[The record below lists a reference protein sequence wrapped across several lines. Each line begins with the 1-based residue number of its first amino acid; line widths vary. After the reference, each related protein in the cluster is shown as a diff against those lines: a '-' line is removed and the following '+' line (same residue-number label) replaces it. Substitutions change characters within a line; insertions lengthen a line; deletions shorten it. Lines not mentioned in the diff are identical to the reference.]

1 MFLLKILNNDRNRFA
16 REYLKIRSIIL
27 MDLLVEENENDEN
40 SEPPQI

>member
-1 MFLLKILNNDRNRFA
+1 MFA

>member
-1 MFLLKILNNDRNRFA
+1 MFLLNILNNDRNRFA